1 MTSWQRLTRIGLA
14 VFGVVFAAI
23 VYLSIGERRKP
34 VPPAPVQ
41 RLDPKAV
48 AETYGGDLDRMRATE
63 RDFSLKFS
71 RSLSYDDGSQKLF
84 DVEITVR
91 KSDGRT
97 FVVSADEATAGK
109 DQREKQL
116 SGHVTLKASD
126 GFELTTDRATHNQDD
141 SIVHAP
147 GAVAFSKGRMT
158 GSGGN
163 ASYDQNRDVLTITE
177 QAKVNMSDEKKQP
190 TLEFTAGT
198 AVLDR
203 LQNTLTLDGQAH
215 VLRNQQIINADHV
228 NTRLSD
234 DEQIVQYIELRNN
247 ARVSGGATIDAMSA
261 RDIDMDYTDDG
272 QALERV
278 ALNGGAGVAM
288 KGSSGKGRQI
298 VGEAIDVHLAP
309 DGSVVA
315 LSGRDKVRLD
325 LPASGES
332 PAGSIS
338 ADALDG
344 TGEAGKGL
352 TTTEFRGRVEYREAG
367 KRGARDRIVRSQQ
380 LNAMLADDAV
390 SDAAFKGRVTFEEE
404 GLNAR
409 AAEISYQPRQNTIA
423 LRGVDAGG
431 PPHVTVDQISVD
443 ARTIEVGLQDR
454 QISAVEVRTT
464 LSPQKSEAAAGRG
477 SASTGISI
485 PGLLKQD
492 EVANINANSLEYRG
506 EAGQA
511 VYRGGATLWQGNTT
525 IRADTIA
532 LDQEK
537 GSLVATGSARS
548 TLELDTGPSSG
559 SGNEIRYDDGKRLV
573 TYSGAAL
580 PPTSEQGSGSTGAR
594 SGTSGNARR
603 AVPIRDAQ
611 LGGPQGDL
619 RAERIEIVLG
629 KEGNTV
635 ERLEGY
641 TRVTLKLD
649 MRTAVGARL
658 TYYASDER
666 YVMSAAGTT
675 TVTVTDVKTAP
686 SGAVSCSETT
696 GRTLTFYKSADTIKV
711 DGNDQNRT
719 ATQVK
724 PCAPPSS
731 R

>member
-34 VPPAPVQ
+34 VSPAPVQ

-48 AETYGGDLDRMRATE
+48 AETYSGGLDRMRQTE

-97 FVVSADEATAGK
+97 FVVTADEATAGK

-116 SGHVTLKASD
+116 SGHVKLKASD

-141 SIVHAP
+141 SIVRAP

-215 VLRNQQIINADHV
+215 VLRNQQVIDADHV

-247 ARVSGGATIDAMSA
+247 ARVTGGATIDSMSA

-288 KGSSGKGRQI
+288 KGESGKGRQI
-298 VGEAIDVHLAP
+298 VGEAIDVHLGP
-309 DGSVVA
+309 DGSIVA

-332 PAGSIS
+332 PAGSID

-344 TGEAGKGL
+344 IGEAGKGL

-367 KRGARDRIVRSQQ
+367 KRGAKDRIVRAQQ
-380 LNAMLADDAV
+380 LNAMLTDDAV

-404 GLNAR
+404 GLSAR
-409 AAEISYQPRQNTIA
+409 AAEMSYQPKKNTIA

-454 QISAVEVRTT
+454 QISAVEVRTN
-464 LSPQKSEAAAGRG
+464 LSPQKSETAGRG
-477 SASTGISI
+477 PAGGGLTI

-525 IRADTIA
+525 IRADSIA

-537 GSLVATGSARS
+537 GSLVASGSARS
-548 TLELDTGPSSG
+548 TLDLDTGPSTG
-559 SGNEIRYDDGKRLV
+559 SGNEIRYDDVKRLV
-573 TYSGAAL
+573 TYSGTVL
-580 PPTSEQGSGSTGAR
+580 PPTSGQGAGSTGAR
-594 SGTSGNARR
+594 GGTPADTRR
-603 AVPIRDAQ
+603 AAPVRDAQ

-619 RAERIEIVLG
+619 RAERIEIVLA

-649 MRTAVGARL
+649 MRTALGARL

-666 YVMSAAGTT
+666 YVMSSDGPTP
-675 TVTVTDVKTAP
+675 VTITDMQTAP
-686 SGAVSCSETT
+686 SGAVSCRETT
-696 GRTLTFYKSADTIKV
+696 GRTLTFYKSADTIQV
-711 DGNDQNRT
+711 DGNDQKRT